1 MWRLSITTRGAGG
14 SAWIG
19 GAASGGCGLIWCG
32 TSAAGADGA
41 GGGAMGSGARIGGEG
56 NAWCGAA
63 GGGFGADGRAVRGCS
78 GDGVGVCGRA
88 GAGSVCV
95 AAGAMTTCGDESG
108 SRGVVVADA
117 GEGRVDGGTGAGCVL
132 TRLTVGTS
140 GDAVSRGC
148 GGIEVGVARTGLD
161 VRGAAR
167 GGCDGA
173 GCRCTTTVSCS
184 VTVRMGAAVG
194 AAATG
199 GAVGSTL
206 SAAEGCSRNAS
217 GGSAPRPA

>member
-1 MWRLSITTRGAGG
+1 
-14 SAWIG
+14 
-19 GAASGGCGLIWCG
+19 
-32 TSAAGADGA
+32 
-41 GGGAMGSGARIGGEG
+41 MGSGARIGGEG

-78 GDGVGVCGRA
+78 GDGVGVGGRA
-88 GAGSVCV
+88 GAGSGCV
-95 AAGAMTTCGDESG
+95 AAGEMMTCGGDESG
-108 SRGVVVADA
+108 SRGVVVAGA
-117 GEGRVDGGTGAGCVL
+117 GEGRADGGTGAGCVL
-132 TRLTVGTS
+132 TRLTVATS

-148 GGIEVGVARTGLD
+148 GGIEVGAARTGLD

-167 GGCDGA
+167 AGCDGA

-184 VTVRMGAAVG
+184 VTVRMGVAVG

-199 GAVGSTL
+199 GAMVSTL
-206 SAAEGCSRNAS
+206 SAAAGCSRNAI